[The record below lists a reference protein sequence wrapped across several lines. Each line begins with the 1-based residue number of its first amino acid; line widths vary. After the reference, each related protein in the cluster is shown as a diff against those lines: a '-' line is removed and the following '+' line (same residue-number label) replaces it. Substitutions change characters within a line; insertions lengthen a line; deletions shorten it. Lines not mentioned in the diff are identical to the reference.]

1 MSAKLSFLC
10 GARAR
15 STVGRAEREVAGLG
29 ERQGC
34 AVEVSSG
41 LSPAA
46 AGDWG
51 SAVAS
56 SVLQCDFLQQH
67 HNLHVSA
74 GRVDTLINLGF

>member
-1 MSAKLSFLC
+1 MSDNLNFLC
-10 GARAR
+10 GTRAR
-15 STVGRAEREVAGLG
+15 STVGRAEREVARL
-29 ERQGC
+29 RRKVGC
-34 AVEVSSG
+34 GVMSSG

-74 GRVDTLINLGF
+74 GRGDTLINLGF